1 MASPL
6 ALSLGQSVIWH
17 GRATQ
22 RGSVVCAAELPKDL
36 SKLVGSSHQD
46 ANVEGWEFKISP
58 KQTPKK
64 NNNSQPPAHTGG
76 VVVQATKRGRGGKT
90 VTIVSGI
97 SKPEDELMELLK
109 HLKNLMAC
117 GGALKE
123 GQIEIQGNH
132 SSRITQELCR
142 LGYKAVKA
150 GR

>member
-1 MASPL
+1 M
-6 ALSLGQSVIWH
+6 
-17 GRATQ
+17 
-22 RGSVVCAAELPKDL
+22 
-36 SKLVGSSHQD
+36 
-46 ANVEGWEFKISP
+46 
-58 KQTPKK
+58 
-64 NNNSQPPAHTGG
+64 
-76 VVVQATKRGRGGKT
+76 VQATKRGRGGKT

-123 GQIEIQGNH
+123 GQIEMQARTASPFARSLDPLIEFNGGRCGLQGNH